1 MVTTKDSVSVCVVF
15 AIIDI
20 WFFDFSPDRV
30 LAETGLEY
38 GETPPSKKIFI
49 KVIFVYDILGNRI
62 AELINEELNRGEYS
76 ITWNSID
83 NNNGTIDTGIHFIIF
98 NIEDHFRT
106 FKVIKH

>member
-38 GETPPSKKIFI
+38 GTKPPSKIIFV
-49 KVIFVYDILGNRI
+49 KAIFVYDILGNRI

-83 NNNGTIDTGIHFIIF
+83 NNNDTIDTGI
-98 NIEDHFRT
+98 HFRT